1 MLLTAC
7 TTFQSGKMSQET
19 CLSPPHPEKIWLPE
33 ARYNSSQVPGRSW
46 RIQRERRI
54 PKAIYEVWVSS
65 AICWMGSRT
74 GYRARRIWSARYC
87 TDSPSIP
94 SLSEA
99 QKRRHWRC
107 LCDRGRQASRGCS
120 EWGRLENRSL
130 RLTFGVLYLRDTGLG
145 GHCHHIREWD
155 VLHHQAHF
163 FRESILGNLHV
174 LLVSIYQLMA
184 PVFINERLN

>member
-1 MLLTAC
+1 MV
-7 TTFQSGKMSQET
+7 G
-19 CLSPPHPEKIWLPE
+19 
-33 ARYNSSQVPGRSW
+33 
-46 RIQRERRI
+46 
-54 PKAIYEVWVSS
+54 VSS
-65 AICWMGSRT
+65 VVCWMGSRT

-87 TDSPSIP
+87 TDNPSTP

-120 EWGRLENRSL
+120 RWGRPENRFL

-145 GHCHHIREWD
+145 GHRHHFRDLE
-155 VLHHQAHF
+155 VLHKESHF
-163 FRESILGNLHV
+163 FRESTLGYLH
-174 LLVSIYQLMA
+174 LQRFLVSIYQSMA